1 MKKIIISSCFFIFGI
16 GLSHAQY
23 FKTEDFEIQE
33 NTSAV
38 EHEEREL
45 HFPPGEYTK
54 AEEDSLRALYS
65 EENFKKKNTET
76 KKSPDTGYLYKPT
89 ISHNDIRKEE
99 EA

>member
-1 MKKIIISSCFFIFGI
+1 MKKIIISCCFFIFGI

-38 EHEEREL
+38 EHEERDF
-45 HFPPGEYTK
+45 HFPPGKYTQ

-65 EENFKKKNTET
+65 EENFKKKEPET
-76 KKSPDTGYLYKPT
+76 KKSPETGFLYTPKR
-89 ISHNDIRKEE
+89 IYWNIRRENV
-99 EA
+99 